1 MRKLRIGL
9 ASNDGK
15 AISDDHMGQA
25 RDFYV
30 FDVSEDGTYQ
40 LVEKKKNTSPEEKG
54 KHGLDRKRTSVMDI
68 LHDCCIFVGGRMSP
82 NFVKVRDNT
91 GVQPV
96 ISKVLEIPAFMQV
109 FAKNFEHISQL
120 VEQKQKGERPKEIP
134 ILE

>member
-1 MRKLRIGL
+1 MGKLRIGL

-15 AISDDHMGQA
+15 AILDDHMGQA
-25 RDFYV
+25 KDFYV

-40 LVEKKKNTSPEEKG
+40 LVEKKKNTSPEEEG
-54 KHGLDRKRTSVMDI
+54 KHGLDKKRTSVMDI

-96 ISKVLEIPAFMQV
+96 VSKILEIPAFMQV
-109 FAKNFEHISQL
+109 FAKNFEHIYQL
-120 VEQKQKGERPKEIP
+120 VELRRRGERPKEIP